1 VSGDELRLRTTGL
14 TWRNVAGELI
24 VLDLDGSVYLA
35 ANGTGALVWDA
46 LSRGATRATLVQLI
60 VDRYAIEEA
69 RASSDV
75 DDFLA
80 RLGALGL
87 IET

>member
-1 VSGDELRLRTTGL
+1 MDGDVLRLRTAGL

-24 VLDLDGSVYLA
+24 VLDLDRSVYLA
-35 ANGTGALVWDA
+35 ANETGAVLWET
-46 LSRGATRATLVQLI
+46 LCRGATHDALVALI
-60 VDRYAIEEA
+60 AERYSVAKADA
-69 RASSDV
+69 RVDV

-80 RLGALGL
+80 RLVAFGL